1 MKNSCL
7 DDVNKNY
14 EMYGI
19 NVDISFIYPDI
30 YWDISSVSGPGKVWN
45 CPLKFSFA
53 GSNLTDSLE
62 KSRSKYSPV
71 STSWNVLQYFYFYLW

>member
-14 EMYGI
+14 ETYGI

-30 YWDISSVSGPGKVWN
+30 Y
-45 CPLKFSFA
+45 
-53 GSNLTDSLE
+53 
-62 KSRSKYSPV
+62 
-71 STSWNVLQYFYFYLW
+71 